1 MTMEE
6 VAEELLLL
14 HFLHLPEELQQEEQL
29 EARLVQLQVLYQE
42 QLDLLREVVLED
54 RLADLEE
61 VAEVLLLKELIDY
74 LQHHHQVQQ
83 QQLLLWEML

>member
-29 EARLVQLQVLYQE
+29 EARQLQVLYQE